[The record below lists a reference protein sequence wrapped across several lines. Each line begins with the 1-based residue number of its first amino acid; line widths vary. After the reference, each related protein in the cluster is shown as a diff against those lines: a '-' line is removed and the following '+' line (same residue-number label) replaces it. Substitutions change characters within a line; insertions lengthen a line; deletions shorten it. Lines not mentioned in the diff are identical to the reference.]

1 MSEFKPYLSQT
12 EAPSRA
18 EVDDMTGLVLLEFGT
33 DWCGHC
39 RATQPAIAEAL
50 SQHAN
55 WRHIKIEDG
64 PGHPL
69 GRRFGVKLWPTLV
82 LLKDGQ
88 ETGRLVRPT
97 QASDILG
104 VLAGSRVL

>member
-12 EAPSRA
+12 EAPTRA
-18 EVDDMTGLVLLEFGT
+18 EVDAMKGLVLLEFGT

-39 RATQPAIAEAL
+39 RAAQPAIAEAL
-50 SQHAN
+50 SQYAN

-69 GRRFGVKLWPTLV
+69 GRRFRVKLWPTLV
-82 LLKDGQ
+82 LLRDGQ

-97 QASDILG
+97 NASDISNALTN
-104 VLAGSRVL
+104 A

>member
-1 MSEFKPYLSQT
+1 MSATQPYLSQT
-12 EAPSRA
+12 EAPTRA
-18 EVDDMTGLVLLEFGT
+18 EVDAMTGPVLLEFGT

-39 RATQPAIAEAL
+39 RAAQPAIDEAL

-69 GRRFGVKLWPTLV
+69 GRRFRVKLWPTLV
-82 LLKDGQ
+82 LLRDGQ

-97 QASDILG
+97 NASDISNALTN
-104 VLAGSRVL
+104 A